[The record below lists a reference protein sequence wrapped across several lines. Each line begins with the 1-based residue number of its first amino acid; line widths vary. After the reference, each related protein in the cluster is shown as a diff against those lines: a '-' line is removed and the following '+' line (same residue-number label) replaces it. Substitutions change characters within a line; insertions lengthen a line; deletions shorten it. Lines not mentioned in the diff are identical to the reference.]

1 MKQTN
6 PLKVVEISRV
16 VDVVGVITTVLVGQQ
31 HWNWLHVDPR
41 TNVPGHGGNWLVVDV
56 AGNTLEIVLVGIVVI
71 VPVDVIVIVL
81 FDMIETELFNT
92 IVDVVVSIDLDV
104 CMNVV
109 ETNRNAMKIN

>member
-1 MKQTN
+1 M
-6 PLKVVEISRV
+6 
-16 VDVVGVITTVLVGQQ
+16 
-31 HWNWLHVDPR
+31 
-41 TNVPGHGGNWLVVDV
+41 
-56 AGNTLEIVLVGIVVI
+56 I

>member
-1 MKQTN
+1 
-6 PLKVVEISRV
+6 
-16 VDVVGVITTVLVGQQ
+16 
-31 HWNWLHVDPR
+31 
-41 TNVPGHGGNWLVVDV
+41 
-56 AGNTLEIVLVGIVVI
+56 VI